1 MTTNVKNISNMKEM
15 ENHLT
20 LNIWKK
26 LGQNVMLLNEKSYI
40 LMCSHAIIRLDK
52 KMYIIFS

>member
-1 MTTNVKNISNMKEM
+1 MTTNVKNN
-15 ENHLT
+15 
-20 LNIWKK
+20 LNKNKMGNILILNAWKK

-40 LMCSHAIIRLDK
+40 LMCSHAIIRLNK

>member
-1 MTTNVKNISNMKEM
+1 MTTNVKNI
-15 ENHLT
+15 
-20 LNIWKK
+20 LNKNKMGNILILNVWEK
-26 LGQNVMLLNEKSYI
+26 LGWNVMLLNEKSYI